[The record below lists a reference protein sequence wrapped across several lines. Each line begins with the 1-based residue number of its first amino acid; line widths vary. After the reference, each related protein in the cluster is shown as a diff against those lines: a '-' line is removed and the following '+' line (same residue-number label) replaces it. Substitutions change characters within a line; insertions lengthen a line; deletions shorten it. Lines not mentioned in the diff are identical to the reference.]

1 METMKDIEIEFE
13 KFIKDQKE
21 ILEVGG
27 CLNYVAIS
35 IWQDFLI
42 DFVSDKYTKIHKY
55 LEMLKKLQEEERF

>member
-35 IWQDFLI
+35 IW
-42 DFVSDKYTKIHKY
+42 
-55 LEMLKKLQEEERF
+55 